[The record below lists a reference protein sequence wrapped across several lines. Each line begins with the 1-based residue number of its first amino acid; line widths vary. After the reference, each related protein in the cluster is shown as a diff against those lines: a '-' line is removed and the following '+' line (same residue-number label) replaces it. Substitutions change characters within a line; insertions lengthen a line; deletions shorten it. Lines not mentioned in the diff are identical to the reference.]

1 MAGAEIVRTLRPTP
15 SPAVAEVLRAA
26 PEAGARVRPASP
38 PRTYFRTVT
47 GRDRREL
54 LALAAA
60 SRALHVPWIAPPLT
74 PHMFKI
80 YLRRTERDD
89 HRGFAICRRDGDA
102 IVGIINV
109 NNIVMG
115 SFRSASLGYYAA
127 KAHAGNGYMREGLTQ
142 VRAHLFRDLG
152 LHRLEANIQPG
163 NVASIALVRA
173 CGFVFEGL
181 SRRFLFIGGAW
192 RDHERWA
199 AIDEREALQ

>member
-1 MAGAEIVRTLRPTP
+1 MAESPLPAAAE
-15 SPAVAEVLRAA
+15 AA
-26 PEAGARVRPASP
+26 PESRPGSP
-38 PRTYFRTVT
+38 SRTYFRAVT

-60 SRALHVPWIAPPLT
+60 SRELHAPWIAPPLT
-74 PHMFKI
+74 PHMFKV

-102 IVGIINV
+102 IVGVVNV

-115 SFRSASLGYYAA
+115 SFRSASLGYYVA
-127 KAHAGNGYMREGLTQ
+127 KAHAGNGYMRDGLGQ
-142 VRAHLFRDLG
+142 VKAHLFQDVG

-163 NVASIALVRA
+163 NAASIALVRA

-181 SRRFLFIGGAW
+181 SRRFLFIDGAW

-199 AIDEREALQ
+199 AIDDREALR

>member
-1 MAGAEIVRTLRPTP
+1 MAEAPLPVAAEASR
-15 SPAVAEVLRAA
+15 SA
-26 PEAGARVRPASP
+26 RPASP
-38 PRTYFRTVT
+38 PRTYFRAIT

-60 SRALHVPWIAPPLT
+60 SRALHAPWIAPPLT
-74 PHMFKI
+74 PHMFKV

-102 IVGIINV
+102 IVGVVNV

-127 KAHAGNGYMREGLTQ
+127 KAHAGNGYMREGLAQ
-142 VRAHLFRDLG
+142 VKAHLFQDLG

-163 NVASIALVRA
+163 NAASIALVRA

-181 SRRFLFIGGAW
+181 SRRFLFIAGAW

-199 AIDEREALQ
+199 AIDDREELR